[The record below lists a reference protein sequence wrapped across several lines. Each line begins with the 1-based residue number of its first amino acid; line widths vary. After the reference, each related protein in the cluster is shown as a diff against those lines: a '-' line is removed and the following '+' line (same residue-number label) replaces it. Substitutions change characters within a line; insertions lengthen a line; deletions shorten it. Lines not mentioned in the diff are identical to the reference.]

1 MTALKVGLLKI
12 AYYTLAIVKV
22 LTVFYYIGVCGGFEN
37 GTYTGLEFII
47 NTILTF
53 IILIVL

>member
-1 MTALKVGLLKI
+1 MTALKVGFLKVAYYSLALLK
-12 AYYTLAIVKV
+12 L

-37 GTYTGLEFII
+37 GTFTGLEFII
-47 NTILTF
+47 NTIITF